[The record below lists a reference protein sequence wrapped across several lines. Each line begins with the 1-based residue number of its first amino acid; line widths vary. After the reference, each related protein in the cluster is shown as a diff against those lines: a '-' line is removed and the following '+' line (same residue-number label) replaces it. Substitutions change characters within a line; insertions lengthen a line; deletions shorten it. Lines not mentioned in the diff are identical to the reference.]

1 MAFTERNL
9 CGTNDPLISI
19 IIPNKDHI
27 DDLKRCMDSID
38 RKSAYKNY
46 EYVIVENNSTD
57 PATFEYY
64 KKLERENERA
74 HVVYWDGVFNYSAI
88 NNYGASF
95 AKGEYLLSSIRY
107 GDHQSGLS
115 GRASWVLLA

>member
-1 MAFTERNL
+1 MNAEVLDGEFLGLYRTKFVRDY
-9 CGTNDPLISI
+9 DPLISI

-64 KKLERENERA
+64 KKLEKENERA
-74 HVVYWDGVFNYSAI
+74 HVVYWDGVVQLFCHQQLW
-88 NNYGASF
+88 SF
-95 AKGEYLLSSIRY
+95 FCKRRVSPAP
-107 GDHQSGLS
+107 Q
-115 GRASWVLLA
+115 